1 MVMQKIDYS
10 VQFANPPELD
20 LESGGGEKLVEAAGY
35 ISAEEQILSML
46 QAGVRLDESRKELYD
61 VEGDLD
67 DNFAFDSVG
76 FDPTRM
82 PGFDPADASAIGRVV
97 DQRLKDQAKKAKEA
111 KEAEVAVKAEQSQVK
126 E

>member
-61 VEGDLD
+61 VEGDID
-67 DNFAFDSVG
+67 DNISFDSVG

-82 PGFDPADASAIGRVV
+82 PGFDPADASAIARLVGDRL
-97 DQRLKDQAKKAKEA
+97 DQQAKEA
-111 KEAEVAVKAEQSQVK
+111 RESIKAEQVEKSQAD

>member
-61 VEGDLD
+61 VEGDID
-67 DNFAFDSVG
+67 DHISFDSVG

-82 PGFDPADASAIGRVV
+82 PGFDPADASALARVV

-111 KEAEVAVKAEQSQVK
+111 EAATAAAESQAKE
-126 E
+126 

>member
-1 MVMQKIDYS
+1 MVMQKIDYA

-61 VEGDLD
+61 VEGDID
-67 DNFAFDSVG
+67 DNISFDSVG

-82 PGFDPADASAIGRVV
+82 PGFDPADASALARVV
-97 DQRLKDQAKKAKEA
+97 GSRLDDQVKKAKEA
-111 KEAEVAVKAEQSQVK
+111 EASAKAATSQADA
-126 E
+126 

>member
-1 MVMQKIDYS
+1 MVMQKIDYA
-10 VQFANPPELD
+10 VQFVNPPELD

-46 QAGVRLDESRKELYD
+46 NAGVRLDESRKELYD
-61 VEGDLD
+61 FEGDID
-67 DNFAFDSVG
+67 DHISFDSVG

-82 PGFDPADASAIGRVV
+82 PGFDPADASALARVV
-97 DQRLKDQAKKAKEA
+97 DQRLNDQAKKLQEEKKAKEA
-111 KEAEVAVKAEQSQVK
+111 EPSQVK

>member
-1 MVMQKIDYS
+1 MVMQKIDYA

-61 VEGDLD
+61 VEGDID
-67 DNFAFDSVG
+67 DNISFDSVG

-82 PGFDPADASAIGRVV
+82 PAFDPADASALARVV
-97 DQRLKDQAKKAKEA
+97 DQRLKDQAKQA
-111 KEAEVAVKAEQSQVK
+111 KEAEAAAKAAESQVK